1 LTLRTAFSPRDAKT
15 RNLNLIACGRIDKYA
30 ERSVKVWVGFCQM
43 RRFNRGALLPHDSD
57 YSAATVFI
65 RGEEFTSDFALVNMV
80 SQVWPSA
87 SRTRI
92 IPAAKLFQP
101 VLDDVYELSTPAPTP
116 MDVAHRR
123 RLTPEAVTH
132 LDWHNEMSKLVL
144 DISDQVEAAADDR
157 ARGVIIRRLKRAL
170 KGSG

>member
-43 RRFNRGALLPHDSD
+43 RRFNRGAL
-57 YSAATVFI
+57 
-65 RGEEFTSDFALVNMV
+65 
-80 SQVWPSA
+80 
-87 SRTRI
+87 
-92 IPAAKLFQP
+92 
-101 VLDDVYELSTPAPTP
+101 TPAPTP
-116 MDVAHRR
+116 MDVAHRP

>member
-65 RGEEFTSDFALVNMV
+65 RGEEFTFDFCAG
-80 SQVWPSA
+80 
-87 SRTRI
+87 
-92 IPAAKLFQP
+92 
-101 VLDDVYELSTPAPTP
+101 TPAPTP
-116 MDVAHRR
+116 MDVAHRP